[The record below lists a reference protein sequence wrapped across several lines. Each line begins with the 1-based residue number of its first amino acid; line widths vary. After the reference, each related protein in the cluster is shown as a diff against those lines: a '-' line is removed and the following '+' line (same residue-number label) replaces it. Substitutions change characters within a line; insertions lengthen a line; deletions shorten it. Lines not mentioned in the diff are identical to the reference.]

1 MEREAKDAIAASIRG
16 FKLPEYDTIPDV
28 GLYLEQA
35 TKYITG
41 YLEPL
46 EGVIIT
52 ASMISN
58 YVKRGLVENPVK
70 KQYSREQVAYL
81 IFIAIAKTVLSL
93 EDLQVFIE
101 LQKKTYSTRTAY
113 EYFCR
118 ELENVLHHVFGLKE
132 NLDEVGVEKTDEKIM
147 LRNTIITVAHKIY
160 LDKYFAVLREQSEK
174 TERENR
180 KGKEPKEKASKKQQ
194 GGS

>member
-1 MEREAKDAIAASIRG
+1 MDRETKDAIAASIRE
-16 FKLPEYDTIPDV
+16 FKLPEYDAIPDV

-35 TKYITG
+35 TKYIG
-41 YLEPL
+41 SYLEPL
-46 EGVIIT
+46 EGVTLT

-58 YVKRGLVENPVK
+58 YVKRGLVDNPVK

-81 IFIAIAKTVLSL
+81 IFIAVTKNVLSL
-93 EDLQVFIE
+93 EDLQLFIG
-101 LQKKTYSTRTAY
+101 LQKRTYTARKAY

-132 NLDEVGVEKTDEKIM
+132 NLDEIGVEKTDEKFM

-160 LDKYFAVLREQSEK
+160 LDKHFAAMRKQSEK
-174 TERENR
+174 
-180 KGKEPKEKASKKQQ
+180 G
-194 GGS
+194 

>member
-1 MEREAKDAIAASIRG
+1 MEKEAKAAIAASIRE

-35 TKYITG
+35 TKYISAH
-41 YLEPL
+41 LEPL
-46 EGVIIT
+46 EGIT
-52 ASMISN
+52 ITGSMISN
-58 YVKRGLVENPVK
+58 YVKRGLVANPVK

-81 IFIAIAKTVLSL
+81 IFIAIAKAVLSL
-93 EDLQVFIE
+93 EDLQVLID
-101 LQKKTYSTRTAY
+101 LQKKTYTAKTAY

-132 NLDEVGVEKTDEKIM
+132 NLDEVGVENTDEKIM

-160 LDKYFAVLREQSEK
+160 LDKCFAVLREQRTKAEDERQKQSEK
-174 TERENR
+174 QKAKR
-180 KGKEPKEKASKKQQ
+180 KAD
-194 GGS
+194 